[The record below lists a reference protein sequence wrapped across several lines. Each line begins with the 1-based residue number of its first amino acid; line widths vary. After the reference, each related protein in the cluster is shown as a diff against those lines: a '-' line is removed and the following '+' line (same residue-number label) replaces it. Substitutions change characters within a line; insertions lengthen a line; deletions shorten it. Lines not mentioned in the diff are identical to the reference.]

1 MGDRQAPKAWDR
13 RLCILSRLGLR
24 LSEKESNQG
33 LPEGNLEMR
42 KKGSKF
48 DAGGLLFLLPLVF
61 LAAVI
66 HSLVPTLTSPEVN
79 GYGLGSIVG
88 NV

>member
-48 DAGGLLFLLPLVF
+48 DAGGCCFF
-61 LAAVI
+61 FR
-66 HSLVPTLTSPEVN
+66 SCFWRR
-79 GYGLGSIVG
+79 
-88 NV
+88 